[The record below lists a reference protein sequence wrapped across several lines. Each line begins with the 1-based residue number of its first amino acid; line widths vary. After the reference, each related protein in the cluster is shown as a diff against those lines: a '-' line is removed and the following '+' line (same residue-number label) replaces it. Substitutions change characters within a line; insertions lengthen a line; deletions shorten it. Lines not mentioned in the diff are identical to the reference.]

1 MFHLI
6 DAEGY
11 AHPLPCTLRPGHW
24 LAGLRPRVHG
34 FAMNPAQVRTDDYG
48 REAAPLV
55 LEGDLKTASPAQLHT
70 QADNLREVVRRARWL
85 HREETGAS
93 TRLLEGNDIEL
104 DPKTPLHS
112 RVRMVL
118 VQADRR
124 WFGADGREVSG

>member
-11 AHPLPCTLRPGHW
+11 AHPLPCTLRPSHW
-24 LAGLRPRVHG
+24 LGSLHPRVHG
-34 FAMNPAQVRTDDYG
+34 FIMNTGQVRTDDYG
-48 REAAPLV
+48 RDAEPLQ
-55 LEGDLKTASPAQLHT
+55 LEGDLKTDSPVTLHA

-85 HREETGAS
+85 HREDTGAS

-112 RVRMVL
+112 RLRVVL

-124 WFGADGREVSG
+124 WFGPDGREVSG